1 MAEDAPEP
9 ATTAY
14 RLGGPLPDPAAGVF
28 ETTLVVHGRAV
39 AVEAHLERLGSSLAE
54 LYGEP
59 LPASAGDLFAEAGA
73 GIELGRARLTVLPGG
88 EASARAV
95 AVDVA
100 LVFPAWEGAVE
111 LAPVLV
117 PGGIGAHK
125 WADRRLLE
133 RAEAEVAPA
142 VPLVVDADG
151 AQLEGSRGSLFL
163 VHGETVLTPPADG
176 RLLPGITRAQAIE
189 IARGLGLEVRERA
202 VSAAELAGADE
213 VFLTGAVRGVE
224 PVRRCAGLG
233 GWDFGQ
239 VTARVAA
246 ELRRRWLG

>member
-1 MAEDAPEP
+1 MASDAPEP
-9 ATTAY
+9 AATAY
-14 RLGGPLPDPAAGVF
+14 RLDGPLPDPAAGVF
-28 ETTLVVHGRAV
+28 ETTLVVDGRAV
-39 AVEAHLERLGSSLAE
+39 AVDAHLARLESSLAA
-54 LYGEP
+54 LYGEQ
-59 LPASAGDLFAEAGA
+59 LPASAGDLIAEAAA
-73 GIELGRARLTVLPGG
+73 GLELGRARLTVLPGG

-95 AVDVA
+95 AVDAA

-111 LAPVLV
+111 LAPVVV

-133 RAEAEVAPA
+133 RAEAELAPA

-163 VHGETVLTPPADG
+163 VRGETVVTPPADG

-189 IARGLGLEVRERA
+189 VARGLGLEVRERG

-224 PVRRCAGLG
+224 PVRRCAGVRE
-233 GWDFGQ
+233 WDSGEL
-239 VTARVAA
+239 TARVAA
-246 ELRRRWLG
+246 ELRSEWLG